1 MTRAYFRS
9 GCLSDGTPSSGFV
22 TESYRGREE
31 GLLSLFASPVP
42 LFLRLSLQASA
53 LISDAS

>member
-9 GCLSDGTPSSGFV
+9 GCLSDGTPSNGFV
-22 TESYRGREE
+22 TEGYRSREE

-42 LFLRLSLQASA
+42 LFLHLSLQPSA
-53 LISDAS
+53 LIGDAS